1 MSYEDFKIHMA
12 QMYNQY
18 ERQQL
23 HSISDPAIRQNHP
36 VSTISGISNQRA
48 PPQVI
53 ITEVPDTADQA
64 TQHDEKPQDGAT
76 SDTTKTEGA
85 SAEKGETDV
94 GDVSVEMRE
103 GEDRAEAVEGKGSPS
118 AYEILGFDPSIVSFI
133 EELKSDIVND
143 VSTPT
148 LPKKTAPSGEKSED
162 GSGESKD
169 IAMTTV
175 EKQHVNGEVGVGE
188 RGKQGSPSEPQT
200 WGEAAA
206 EVKETQITGM
216 RSESTDTREGAE
228 GGHPLESPHPSRHG
242 SGRHLFSPGPRAPP
256 FRIPEFR
263 WSYLHQM
270 LLSDLLFSLEQDIQV
285 WKT

>member
-1 MSYEDFKIHMA
+1 MA

-48 PPQVI
+48 PPQVT
-53 ITEVPDTADQA
+53 ITEVPDTFDQA
-64 TQHDEKPQDGAT
+64 TQHDDEPQDAATCDTAKTGA
-76 SDTTKTEGA
+76 SGEGA
-85 SAEKGETDV
+85 STEKVETDV
-94 GDVSVEMRE
+94 GDINVEMTE
-103 GEDRAEAVEGKGSPS
+103 GDDRAEGVEGKGSPS

-133 EELKSDIVND
+133 EELKSDIANN

-148 LPKKTAPSGEKSED
+148 LAKKTVPSGEKSEV

-169 IAMTTV
+169 VAMTTI

-200 WGEAAA
+200 WGEATA
-206 EVKETQITGM
+206 EAKETQITGM

-228 GGHPLESPHPSRHG
+228 GGHPRESPHPSRHG